1 MMGIIIKL
9 VIPGVFSFFCR
20 IVNNME
26 WYGGKSVVQ
35 FLSTV
40 GRHFRMGP
48 MLAEHRSVS
57 DCPGRSLGQL
67 LFDRTDSPGRSLGQ
81 LLFDRTDCPGRSL
94 GQLLFN
100 RTDCP
105 SRSLGQILFNRT
117 GLLKTCFCQNI
128 KGFK

>member
-1 MMGIIIKL
+1 MMGIIIKHVL

-48 MLAEHRSVS
+48 MLAKHRSVS
-57 DCPGRSLGQL
+57 DCPSRSLGQL
-67 LFDRTDSPGRSLGQ
+67 LFDRTDS
-81 LLFDRTDCPGRSL
+81 PGRSL